1 MIRDY
6 IEAALQRAH
15 YELIEDEEPFYGEVP
30 ELQGVWATGKTLE
43 ECRQKL
49 AEVVDGWVLI
59 RLARTAWKKPTSSR
73 IASASSRGTAS
84 AKASD
89 SSRTAF
95 RSRSLPPSCARM
107 CSCAGGSRDRR
118 CAAVPLANPE

>member
-30 ELQGVWATGKTLE
+30 KLQGVWATGKTLE

-59 RLARTAWKKPTSSR
+59 RLARGLDIPPLGQMRIMLPQDMAIDQYVAQRHNTA
-73 IASASSRGTAS
+73 
-84 AKASD
+84 
-89 SSRTAF
+89 
-95 RSRSLPPSCARM
+95 
-107 CSCAGGSRDRR
+107 
-118 CAAVPLANPE
+118 